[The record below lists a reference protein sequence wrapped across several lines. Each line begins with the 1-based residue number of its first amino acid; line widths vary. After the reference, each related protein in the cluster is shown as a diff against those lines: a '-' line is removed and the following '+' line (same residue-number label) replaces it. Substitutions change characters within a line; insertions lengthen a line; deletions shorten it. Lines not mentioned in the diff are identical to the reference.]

1 MSKKLTLLAT
11 ALAIGSAEKDMFC
24 AQRAR
29 KSNHPERPLS
39 DRMKNKGQ
47 LQFIYEDG
55 TVIYAL
61 NKKNADRK
69 YNKLKQGENSK
80 QDI

>member
-1 MSKKLTLLAT
+1 
-11 ALAIGSAEKDMFC
+11 
-24 AQRAR
+24 
-29 KSNHPERPLS
+29 
-39 DRMKNKGQ
+39 MKNKGQ
-47 LQFIYEDG
+47 LQFICEDG